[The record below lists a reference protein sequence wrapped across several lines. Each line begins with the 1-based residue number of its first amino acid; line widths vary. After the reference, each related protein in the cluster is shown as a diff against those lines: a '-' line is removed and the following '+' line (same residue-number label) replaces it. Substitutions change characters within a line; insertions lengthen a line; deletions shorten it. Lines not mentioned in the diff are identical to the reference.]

1 MCEVYDS
8 FALVKIRVSDQAL
21 DSFSFVQNSKFS
33 KMKWLISILLSVIFV
48 LGGFYCSIFEG
59 IYLLY
64 YQEETADSVSMVLLS
79 FPLVWF
85 VITVFR
91 DQYKY
96 SPLSERFHRSL
107 INSGK
112 NLFGGMFIVFILF
125 RGVSGLI
132 VMTNTVIPIWQSDVV
147 IDGKVIDIF
156 ESGFKKLDNF
166 EVHVQTEKRVL
177 KFDINKGEANRFEV
191 GDSFRPNMKK
201 GFWGLIYL

>member
-85 VITVFR
+85 VIAVFR

-96 SPLSERFHRSL
+96 SPRSERFHRSL

-112 NLFGGMFIVFILF
+112 NLFGGMFIVYILF

-177 KFDINKGEANRFEV
+177 KFDTNKGEANRFEV

>member
-1 MCEVYDS
+1 
-8 FALVKIRVSDQAL
+8 
-21 DSFSFVQNSKFS
+21 
-33 KMKWLISILLSVIFV
+33 MKWLISILLSVIFV

-96 SPLSERFHRSL
+96 SPRSERFHRSL

-191 GDSFRPNMKK
+191 GDSFRLNMKK